1 MIITR
6 KKKVP
11 VHWLFYAQLP
21 LLLTIYGESVIH
33 APFLLLM
40 KKFMDNPA
48 AIMGLISMEIYINL
62 FGAPFISWL
71 SDRVWTRWGRRKF
84 FVVIADTGRA
94 LCLLAM
100 PFAPNVI
107 VLILLRWGFSLAGSF
122 GSMTQALIYEVVPPP
137 QRGRLSGF
145 FQASV
150 QFGNIIF
157 FFLLLGRFDD
167 YYFMGPFRFITEM
180 SGGAIMFCLCAFV
193 LLGISA
199 FEGLGF
205 REIKPPDGGSIN
217 DGRKPGQSIFVHF
230 IKSFY
235 QDVFAKDLLPIY
247 LFVFVTIM
255 FSVNLGIFQP
265 LLYTEQWGYSLQD
278 MGNTMAV
285 GAIFSI
291 TFALAAGWFADRFGK
306 IQTFVLASA
315 GSLIMN
321 IFYTVFVAFQ
331 PDNRPTLLQIIV
343 IGNITQAFMMVKSVV
358 TYPLMMEYVKRSRMG
373 SASAGTYLFQNLFR
387 SLVLLFVGVW
397 LVWWSVWFFPQAG
410 YQTAT
415 TFPDE
420 INEAQLRSK
429 IESTGLDPDDYVL
442 RPIHQ
447 YGVDKETSMRWWI
460 HRNDDGTSDNL
471 AELKDLKNELS
482 SLEAEVTSPFLE
494 DVERDAINE
503 KIEAAKAR
511 TAAINQE
518 LENGKSELH
527 QKLYGVLGDTLFEAG
542 AQLRDARFEDDTLFL
557 SVTTIEKLP
566 AEQVE
571 LLEQN
576 LNGPQYQVT
585 ASDSEQSSS
594 RWRSEVEVEVISGE
608 IPGLNIQAKFDPNF
622 TSLYRI
628 LNTGQS
634 KVPAAFELANSI
646 NSIFQSGLGRGN
658 QQFTISS
665 AERSQSNGQQR
676 LSFELNISQ
685 NALNSDTSL
694 LAEALTQ
701 EQAIED
707 VSAQQVANN
716 RYRFEIELATN
727 AAAANTSDWLT
738 RSRANE
744 IRDRLASLLPDQPF
758 PQSLATETY
767 LRLADVLA
775 SQPFYVSIPE
785 NTPRSRHTERE
796 YEYFFSSKTLEIAS
810 DLIGFA
816 IIFFIIYIEKK
827 GVIRRYGAEED
838 LKR

>member
-107 VLILLRWGFSLAGSF
+107 VLIILRWAFSLAGSF

-167 YYFMGPFRFITEM
+167 YYFMGPFRYVTEL
-180 SGGAIMFCLCAFV
+180 SGGAIMFWLCAFV

-199 FEGLGF
+199 FEALGF

-217 DGRKPGQSIFVHF
+217 DGRKPGQSIFIHF
-230 IKSFY
+230 FKSFY

-255 FSVNLGIFQP
+255 FAVNLGIFQP

-291 TFALAAGWFADRFGK
+291 TFALIAGWFADRYGK

-321 IFYTVFVAFQ
+321 IFYTVWVAFQ
-331 PDNRPTLLQIIV
+331 PDNRPTLIQIIV

-373 SASAGTYLFQNLFR
+373 SASAGIYLFQNLFR

-420 INEAQLRSK
+420 IDADQLRSK
-429 IESTGLDPDDYVL
+429 IESTGLDPDDYLL

-460 HRNDDGTSDNL
+460 HRNDEETADIL

-482 SLEAEVTSPFLE
+482 SLEAEVTSPFLTE
-494 DVERDAINE
+494 PERDAISE
-503 KIEAAKAR
+503 KIDTAKSR
-511 TAAINQE
+511 TTEINE
-518 LENGKSELH
+518 TLERGKSELH
-527 QKLYGVLGDTLFEAG
+527 QKLYAVLGETLFEPG
-542 AQLRDARFEDDTLFL
+542 AQLSDAQFEDDTLFL
-557 SVTTIEKLP
+557 ALTTIEELP
-566 AEQVE
+566 QEQVE
-571 LLEQN
+571 LFEQN

-585 ASDSEQSSS
+585 ASKNDLSSS
-594 RWRSEVEVEVISGE
+594 RWRSEVRVEVVDGE
-608 IPGLNIQAKFDPNF
+608 TPGLQVFAKFDPNF
-622 TSLYRI
+622 TGIYRI
-628 LNTGQS
+628 LNTGDNLI
-634 KVPAAFELANSI
+634 PASFELANSI

-658 QQFTISS
+658 QQFTITSV
-665 AERSQSNGQQR
+665 EKETRDGQAT
-676 LSFELNISQ
+676 LSFELSISQ
-685 NALNSDTSL
+685 NALTSDASL

-701 EQAIED
+701 EQAIAD
-707 VSAQQVANN
+707 ASSQQIVDN
-716 RYRFEIELATN
+716 RYRFELQLASEAMTAKN
-727 AAAANTSDWLT
+727 ADWLS
-738 RSRANE
+738 RSRADE
-744 IRDRLASLLPDQPF
+744 IRSRLDSLMQGEAF
-758 PQSLATETY
+758 AQGLATETY

>member
-6 KKKVP
+6 KTKVP

-167 YYFMGPFRFITEM
+167 YYFMGPFRYVTEL
-180 SGGAIMFCLCAFV
+180 SGGAIMFWLCAFV

-199 FEGLGF
+199 FEALGF

-217 DGRKPGQSIFVHF
+217 DGRKPGQSIFIHF
-230 IKSFY
+230 FKSFY

-285 GAIFSI
+285 GAIFSV
-291 TFALAAGWFADRFGK
+291 TFALVSGWFADRFGK

-315 GSLIMN
+315 GSLVMN
-321 IFYTVFVAFQ
+321 IFYTVFVSFQ

-343 IGNITQAFMMVKSVV
+343 IGNITQAFGMVKAVV

-373 SASAGTYLFQNLFR
+373 SASAGIYLFQNLFR

-415 TFPDE
+415 TFPEE
-420 INEAQLRSK
+420 IDAQQLRTK
-429 IESTGLDPDDYVL
+429 IESTGLDPDDYL
-442 RPIHQ
+442 LSPIHQ
-447 YGVDKETSMRWWI
+447 YGIDKETSMRWWI
-460 HRNDDGTSDNL
+460 HRDDEETAEIL
-471 AELKDLKNELS
+471 AELKDLKNELAN
-482 SLEAEVTSPFLE
+482 LEAEASSPFLT
-494 DVERDAINE
+494 DAERDTIQEKIDASRTRTKEINE
-503 KIEAAKAR
+503 
-511 TAAINQE
+511 T
-518 LENGKSELH
+518 LERGKSELH
-527 QKLYGVLGDTLFEAG
+527 QKLYAMLGETLFETG
-542 AQLRDARFEDDTLFL
+542 AQIRDARFQDDTLFL
-557 SVTTIEKLP
+557 SLTTIEELP
-566 AEQVE
+566 EEQIE
-571 LLEQN
+571 LFEQN

-585 ASDSEQSSS
+585 TSDNDFSSS
-594 RWRSEVEVEVISGE
+594 RWKSKVNVKAISGKT
-608 IPGLNIQAKFDPNF
+608 PGLQIEASFDPNF
-622 TSLYRI
+622 TRIYRI
-628 LNTGQS
+628 LNTGENQ
-634 KVPAAFELANSI
+634 VPAAFELANSI

-658 QQFTISS
+658 QQFAIASV
-665 AERSQSNGQQR
+665 EKKESNGQAT
-676 LSFELNISQ
+676 LSFDLSIEK
-685 NALNSDTSL
+685 NALSSDASL
-694 LAEALTQ
+694 LSEALTQ
-701 EQAIED
+701 EQAI
-707 VSAQQVANN
+707 QVANAQQIADN
-716 RYRFEIELATN
+716 RYRFELQLANEAMTDHS
-727 AAAANTSDWLT
+727 ADWLAL
-738 RSRANE
+738 SRAE
-744 IRDRLASLLPDQPF
+744 EVKGRLGSLMQSEPF
-758 PQSLATETY
+758 ARSLATETY

-796 YEYFFSSKTLEIAS
+796 YEYFFSSKSLEIAS

-816 IIFFIIYIEKK
+816 IIFYIIYIERK